1 MSELTESQL
10 LLLDNFMYI
19 NGSAGMSA
27 DDLRVNKIVDTMLAN
42 GLNEKDL
49 SGGITAEQAYAI
61 LNEIKS
67 DSKLCGLKISSSLN
81 TDGVRASCFV
91 DDHGNATV
99 AFRGTG
105 GTYEAWNDNLLGE
118 YLEDTPCQRCAAD
131 FINNACAGYDNIT
144 VTGHSKGGNMAQY
157 CTVVLGD
164 KIDRCVSYDGQGFNN
179 DFLDKYSNEISDAT
193 GKITSI
199 SCNKDYVNILL
210 NPIAGETKYLET
222 LEDAGAHS
230 SPLWLMRRSTS
241 R

>member
-1 MSELTESQL
+1 MGDKMNELTESQL

-131 FINNACAGYDNIT
+131 FIL
-144 VTGHSKGGNMAQY
+144 K
-157 CTVVLGD
+157 GD
-164 KIDRCVSYDGQGFNN
+164 K
-179 DFLDKYSNEISDAT
+179 T
-193 GKITSI
+193 PTSI
-199 SCNKDYVNILL
+199 G
-210 NPIAGETKYLET
+210 GE
-222 LEDAGAHS
+222 
-230 SPLWLMRRSTS
+230 
-241 R
+241 